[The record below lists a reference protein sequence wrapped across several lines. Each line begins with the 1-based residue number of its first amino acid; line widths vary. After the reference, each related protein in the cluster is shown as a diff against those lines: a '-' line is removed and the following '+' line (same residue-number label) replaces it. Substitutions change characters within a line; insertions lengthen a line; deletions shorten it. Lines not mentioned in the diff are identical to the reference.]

1 MYMPQDERALSP
13 SLSVASSSENHH
25 STQQRS
31 HLHHPATSRRTA
43 LGLGRRSSPI
53 KNLHPE
59 PCFELQCRHVE
70 SSFKSFISLF
80 SFFLSL
86 YILVA
91 CVLMSPTDKRV
102 PYIKKP
108 KLERLKSCSFFLSP
122 MHFSQTSKQRKG
134 LGVAFC
140 FLLVNF
146 YFATVLTAAA
156 ATDAEVA
163 TRGLAWGVEE
173 RGRC

>member
-1 MYMPQDERALSP
+1 MYLPQDERALSLF
-13 SLSVASSSENHH
+13 LSVASPPHRHH

-31 HLHHPATSRRTA
+31 RLHHPAASRRTA

-53 KNLHPE
+53 KNLYPE

-70 SSFKSFISLF
+70 SSLKSFISLF

-108 KLERLKSCSFFLSP
+108 KLERLKSCSFLSSP

-134 LGVAFC
+134 LGFAFC
-140 FLLVNF
+140 FLLVDC
-146 YFATVLTAAA
+146 VLLCDSA
-156 ATDAEVA
+156 DC
-163 TRGLAWGVEE
+163 
-173 RGRC
+173 RCRH